1 MMTTQI
7 AKLLQKF
14 PFEPHRQRLLKEAVD
29 LSGAHLDFWKIARI
43 DCTPVHSKAA
53 KFRRMLDLHRASS
66 AWFPAAE
73 GPRVESSDPF
83 FLVQTFVDNAK
94 SSTAM
99 PKQLYHFIEHCV
111 AIGGVD
117 NAVVLRECLVVDEGL
132 PSDVKVLIGAGK
144 ACVSLEDVAA
154 RIRSNRGTPR

>member
-1 MMTTQI
+1 M
-7 AKLLQKF
+7 
-14 PFEPHRQRLLKEAVD
+14 
-29 LSGAHLDFWKIARI
+29 LDF
-43 DCTPVHSKAA
+43 
-53 KFRRMLDLHRASS
+53 HRASVGS
-66 AWFPAAE
+66 PAA
-73 GPRVESSDPF
+73 GAMRVESKSHPF

-117 NAVVLRECLVVDEGL
+117 NAAVLRECLVVEAGL

-154 RIRSNRGTPR
+154 RIRSNRGTPRWRK